1 MKIMNT
7 IRFAVIVIVAL
18 LAVSVT
24 HAAPDF
30 TKDVSPILREYC
42 AGCHNKDDFDGEF
55 SMDTFAELM
64 KGGENGKGIVAGKPD
79 ESLLIKVLTG
89 KSKPKMPPR
98 KEPQLSSA
106 QIEILKQWV
115 GSGAK
120 GPAAGEAV
128 GGLAMLPKIVPVVGV
143 VVPIT
148 GIEYSPDG
156 RRLLI
161 ARYGSVEIVDA
172 KTRKALMA
180 LKGHPG
186 KVNAAHFSKDG
197 VRVISASG
205 VTGVSGLATVWDAS
219 AGKKLREFGEGHGDV
234 LYDAEFS
241 PDGELIATAGYDR
254 QIRIWNAESGEL
266 VRLIEGH
273 NGAIFDLAFSP
284 DGTIL
289 ASASG
294 DETIKLWKVSDGQ
307 RLDTLNQPQA
317 EQFSVA
323 FTPDGKFVVGA
334 GADNRVRLWRLLSK
348 DKPVIN
354 PVVHA
359 RFAHE
364 DDIVKTAMSK
374 DGDWLVSASSDGSL
388 KIWTLPDLTQRL
400 VIERQPDL
408 VSGIS
413 IAPNSESF
421 MVGRLDGSLESYE
434 LPVAG
439 VQIANANAK
448 AKTKPEEQKP
458 GSRSTVVDG
467 KAKSVKEKEPN
478 DGAGKAQA
486 VSLPTTISGAIGV
499 AGDADVYKFSA
510 KAGEEWVLEVNAA
523 RSKSPLDSKV
533 EVLNADGSPIERV
546 VLQALRDSW
555 FTFRGKDS
563 KTSADFRLQN
573 WREMELNEYL
583 YANGEVVKLWLY
595 PRGPDS
601 GFIAYPGSGN
611 RHTYFGTSAITHP
624 LGETCYIVRAL
635 PPGSQPAPNGLPLF
649 RVYYE
654 NDDETQQKL
663 GRDSK
668 LVFTAPRDG
677 EYLARIS
684 DVRSFGG
691 KDHTYSLAVRS
702 RKPDFKITVGG
713 ANPAISPGSGREFS
727 LKADRMD
734 GFQGAI
740 RVDVSG
746 LPKGYSVSG
755 PIVIEANQFSAVGVI
770 NAADDAVAPT
780 GAAAKSTKLTAT
792 ATIRGKKVTREVGS
806 LGMIKP
812 GKPAKVKVAILPD
825 GNSGE
830 VKYEPGKPIEF
841 TIEPGQTITARVKAE
856 RVDFKARIDLGK
868 EGAGRNL
875 PHGVFVDNIG
885 LNGLLIVEEQDER
898 QFFITAAP
906 GVPEQTRMFYLKASP
921 DGGQCSLPAIL
932 HVRRPVVTAGD

>member
-1 MKIMNT
+1 MSC
-7 IRFAVIVIVAL
+7 VA
-18 LAVSVT
+18 AVS
-24 HAAPDF
+24 AAPDF
-30 TKDVSPILREYC
+30 TKDVAPILREYC
-42 AGCHNKDDFDGEF
+42 AGCHNKDDYDGEF
-55 SMDTFAELM
+55 SMDTFTALL
-64 KGGENGKGIVAGKPD
+64 KGGENGKGIVPGKPE
-79 ESLLIKVLTG
+79 ESLFIKVLTG
-89 KSKPKMPPR
+89 EAKPKMPPR
-98 KEPQLSSA
+98 RQDQLSPA
-106 QIEILKQWV
+106 QIDVLKQWV
-115 GSGAK
+115 AGGAK

-128 GGLAMLPKIVPVVGV
+128 GGLAMLPKVTPLAGV

-148 GIEYSPDG
+148 GVEYSPDG
-156 RRLLI
+156 TRLLI

-172 KTRKALMA
+172 GTRKSERV

-197 VRVISASG
+197 TRVISASG
-205 VTGVSGLATVWDAS
+205 VTGMSGVATVWESAS
-219 AGKKLREFGEGHGDV
+219 GRKLLELGEGHGDV

-241 PDGELIATAGYDR
+241 PDGGLIATGGYDR
-254 QIRIWNAESGEL
+254 QIRIWNAESGEF
-266 VRLIEGH
+266 VRLIEVH

-284 DGTIL
+284 DGKIL

-294 DETIKLWKVSDGQ
+294 DETIKLWKLSNGR

-317 EQFSVA
+317 EQFSTA
-323 FTPDGKFVVGA
+323 FTPDGRFVVGA
-334 GADNRVRLWRLLSK
+334 GADNRIRLWRLLSK
-348 DKPVIN
+348 NKPRIN

-364 DDIVKTAMSK
+364 DDIVKSVLSK
-374 DGDWLVSASSDGSL
+374 DGAWLVSASSDGSV
-388 KIWTLPDLTQRL
+388 KIWSMPDLTQRE
-400 VIERQPDL
+400 VIAGQPDL
-408 VSGIS
+408 ISGIAM
-413 IAPNSESF
+413 APNGESF
-421 MVGRLDGSLESYE
+421 TVGRLDGSLASYD
-434 LPVAG
+434 LPDAADEVAG
-439 VQIANANAK
+439 REKGISKAPAAIVAK
-448 AKTKPEEQKP
+448 A
-458 GSRSTVVDG
+458 GGVAG
-467 KAKSVKEKEPN
+467 AAMKEAEPN
-478 DGAGKAQA
+478 NDATEAQSI
-486 VSLPTTISGAIGV
+486 SLPATITGAIGA
-499 AGDADVYKFSA
+499 AGDIDVFKFSA

-523 RSKSPLDSKV
+523 RSKSPLDSKI

-563 KTSADFRLQN
+563 KAATDFRLHN

-601 GFIAYPGSGN
+601 GFIVYPGSGN

-624 LGETCYIVRAL
+624 LGETSYIARPL
-635 PPGSQPAPNGLPLF
+635 PPGSEPAPNGLPLF

-677 EYLARIS
+677 EFLARIV
-684 DVRSFGG
+684 DVRGFGG

-702 RKPDFKITVGG
+702 RRPDFKIKVGG
-713 ANPAISPGSGREFS
+713 ANPAVSPGSGREFS
-727 LKADRMD
+727 LKVDRMD
-734 GFQGAI
+734 DFQGEI

-770 NAADDAVAPT
+770 NAAADAVAPE
-780 GAAAKSTKLTAT
+780 GDAAKSTKLTAT
-792 ATIRGKKVTREVGS
+792 AMIRGKKVTREVGS

-812 GKPAKVKVAILPD
+812 GKPAKVKVVILPD
-825 GNSGE
+825 GESDH

-841 TIEPGQTITARVKAE
+841 TIEPGQTITARVRAE
-856 RVDFKARIDLGK
+856 RVDFKARIDLGR

-885 LNGLLIVEEQDER
+885 LNGLLIVEEQSER

-906 GVPEQTRMFYLKASP
+906 WVPEQSRMFYLKAAP

-932 HVRRPVVTAGD
+932 HVKRKAVESAGD